1 MMEDSLLHINW
12 EDFHFLR
19 PQLLW
24 LLIPVLILMV
34 IGLFGL
40 RESIKWKA
48 VIAPHLRPFM
58 IQKGSDQ
65 IKKWMHIGLFL
76 VLSMAVLGSAGPTW
90 RQIELPEKVLET
102 PFVILLDL

>member
-12 EDFHFLR
+12 DDFHFLR

-24 LLIPVLILMV
+24 LLIPVLILLI
-34 IGLFGL
+34 IGLLGL
-40 RESIKWKA
+40 RESIKWKH

-65 IKKWMHIGLFL
+65 
-76 VLSMAVLGSAGPTW
+76 A
-90 RQIELPEKVLET
+90 
-102 PFVILLDL
+102 